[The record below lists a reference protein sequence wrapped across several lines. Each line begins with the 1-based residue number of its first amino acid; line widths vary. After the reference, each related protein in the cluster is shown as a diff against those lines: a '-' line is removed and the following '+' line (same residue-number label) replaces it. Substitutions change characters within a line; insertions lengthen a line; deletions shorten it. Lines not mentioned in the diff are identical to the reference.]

1 LSKED
6 KKKKIEPIVTRGL
19 GDVIKKAVDENKD
32 FRDMKILWHSV
43 APYVSS
49 GYGKVTKY
57 TVGHLMNR
65 GIPMFVS
72 CFYGIQEGGVMNY
85 NGIYM
90 LPVRHS
96 SFDKLGILTV
106 LEHYKRLKCDLAV
119 WHTDFWPSYKFAELI
134 PNALLYSPIDHD
146 SYAEKWLK
154 IFKSYKWIAV
164 PSKHGVGVL
173 NKAKIPSTYV
183 PHGVDI
189 KVYKPLPRDLCR
201 KMYTLK
207 PENYV
212 IGIVAANQDEE
223 PRKGWDTMFQS
234 LKIFADN
241 NPDVQKNL
249 VIFLHTDPKN
259 EKGRNLVELSHEIG
273 IDKYIIWNDAYIS
286 SIVGLP
292 ENALAKLYNTFDVF
306 LMLSRR
312 EGFCLPVLEA
322 QACGVPCIVNDFS
335 ALNERVDNGRVGWL
349 CKPAAKVYSNLNGI
363 TSIPDAYKGAD
374 ALTEAYNSPSKREAF
389 AKKGI
394 EYAKTQTWEIAV
406 DKYWMPFLRKI
417 WDDIQEN
424 RKKAVE
430 TKKIEDEKA
439 WKEKAK
445 ETTKEEQKP
454 TS

>member
-1 LSKED
+1 
-6 KKKKIEPIVTRGL
+6 
-19 GDVIKKAVDENKD
+19 
-32 FRDMKILWHSV
+32 
-43 APYVSS
+43 
-49 GYGKVTKY
+49 
-57 TVGHLMNR
+57 
-65 GIPMFVS
+65 
-72 CFYGIQEGGVMNY
+72 
-85 NGIYM
+85 
-90 LPVRHS
+90 
-96 SFDKLGILTV
+96 
-106 LEHYKRLKCDLAV
+106 
-119 WHTDFWPSYKFAELI
+119 
-134 PNALLYSPIDHD
+134 
-146 SYAEKWLK
+146 
-154 IFKSYKWIAV
+154 
-164 PSKHGVGVL
+164 
-173 NKAKIPSTYV
+173 
-183 PHGVDI
+183 
-189 KVYKPLPRDLCR
+189 
-201 KMYTLK
+201 MYTLK